1 LQNGDHSAICEKYI
15 SKRKREKLFYK
26 NEQFI
31 EMNMLRNII
40 KWLVLT
46 GLIMATKGITM
57 GQDKVVDQVVAVVG
71 NNPILKSDIES
82 IVLTKQ
88 AQGATT
94 LGDMKCEVLEE
105 VLEQRLLLAEAEL
118 DTTIIVTDDKINQ
131 YMDRTIQ
138 SYIENIGSEKEV
150 EKYFKKPIGAIKS
163 ELSENIKEKLKTDQM
178 RDKIL
183 QKIKVT
189 PAEVRQYFKQLP
201 QKDIPEIPTQYEYA
215 QITILPNITEQEDL
229 EVKAKL
235 RDFKKR
241 VENGDNFAAL
251 AVLYSEDPGS
261 AHVGGEMD
269 YTGRAML
276 DPAFAS
282 EAFSLKPG
290 QVSKVVK
297 SEFGYHIIQLI
308 DRRGEKI
315 KFRHILIKPKI
326 DAAELDKANNRI
338 DSLAD
343 FIRKGDIK
351 WDQACY
357 LYSSDKNTRNNG
369 GLVTSQRTGSS
380 KFTVDELD
388 PDVSKVITKINIGE
402 TSNPFLTV
410 DDKQRQVYKIVRLI
424 DKTKPHQVNL
434 QSDYQVLSE
443 MKLAKNKENT
453 YQKWIADKQS
463 KTYIHIDDL
472 YANCNFK
479 LKSWKK

>member
-1 LQNGDHSAICEKYI
+1 
-15 SKRKREKLFYK
+15 
-26 NEQFI
+26 
-31 EMNMLRNII
+31 MNMLKNVIKCLLLAAITTVNPANI
-40 KWLVLT
+40 K
-46 GLIMATKGITM
+46 

-71 NNPILKSDIES
+71 NNPILKSDVES
-82 IVLTKQ
+82 MVLQRQ

-94 LGDMKCEVLEE
+94 LGDMKCEVLEG

-118 DTTIIVTDDKINQ
+118 DTTIIVTDSQINQ
-131 YMDRTIQ
+131 YMDRQIQ
-138 SYIENIGSEKEV
+138 GYIENIGSEKEV
-150 EKYFKKPIGAIKS
+150 EKYFKKSIGAIKS
-163 ELSENIKEKLKTDQM
+163 ELSEIIKDNLKTEQM
-178 RDKIL
+178 KNKIL

-189 PAEVRQYFKQLP
+189 PAEVRQYFRQLA
-201 QKDIPEIPTQYEYA
+201 QKDVPEIPIQYEYA
-215 QITILPNITEQEDL
+215 QITVLPNITEQEDL
-229 EVKAKL
+229 DVKAKL

-261 AHVGGEMD
+261 ARNGGEMD
-269 YTGRAML
+269 YIGRAML
-276 DPAFAS
+276 DPAFAT
-282 EAFSLKPG
+282 EAFSLKTG

-308 DRRGEKI
+308 DRKGEKI
-315 KFRHILIKPKI
+315 KCRHILIKPKI
-326 DAAELDKANNRI
+326 DAGELEKAKNRI

-351 WDQACY
+351 WEQACF
-357 LYSSDKNTRNNG
+357 LYSSDKNTRNNS
-369 GLVTSQRTGSS
+369 GLVTSQHTGSS
-380 KFTVDELD
+380 KFNVDELD
-388 PDVSKVITKINIGE
+388 PDVSKVVTKMNIGE

-443 MKLAKNKENT
+443 MFLAKKKENA
-453 YQKWIADKQS
+453 YQKWISDKQS